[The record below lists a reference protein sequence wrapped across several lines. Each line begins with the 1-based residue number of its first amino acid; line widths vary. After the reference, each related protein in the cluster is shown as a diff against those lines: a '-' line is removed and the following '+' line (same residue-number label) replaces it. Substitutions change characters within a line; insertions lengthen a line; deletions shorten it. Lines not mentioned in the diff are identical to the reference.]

1 MHSAGSMEPDRSA
14 HHASKLYCMRYS
26 VKWIEKSLENR
37 RNWFTKNQPVKFKIF
52 KHLNKF
58 EIKNSKKLV
67 SISIFLVQTEFKKFE
82 VTHPTK
88 LVEVKTLGKNTDRFH
103 IRGQP

>member
-26 VKWIEKSLENR
+26 VKWIEKPLENR
-37 RNWFTKNQPVKFKIF
+37 RNRFTKNQPVKIKIF

-58 EIKNSKKLV
+58 EIKNSKKLE
-67 SISIFLVQTEFKKFE
+67 SISIFLVQTKFKKFE

-88 LVEVKTLGKNTDRFH
+88 LVEVKTIGKTEEK
-103 IRGQP
+103 IPIGSI